1 MTYGNYW
8 MYLSVE
14 FILKGNIPLLI
25 VCKMF
30 VSCHFTNCKLAATC
44 PLKLQLAPP
53 GTPAVVF
60 HKVKCKLAKPDKNC

>member
-1 MTYGNYW
+1 
-8 MYLSVE
+8 
-14 FILKGNIPLLI
+14 
-25 VCKMF
+25 MF

-60 HKVKCKLAKPDKNC
+60 HKVKCKLAKPDKNCYYIPLFFISARMTQMLLLQY